1 MRKHALA
8 ELQHEDLNSGPTP
21 EQLQAGQQLRM
32 FLLDRFCTG
41 ALPGSDVAELCHYI
55 TKAGGAGVAPRAL
68 RPEQATRHGHEH
80 IQLHAGKEFPE
91 MDLDYITVPLFE
103 KRQSRRV
110 SEKIPI
116 MLPSTLF
123 SKFVEH
129 AGVLSK
135 DAENFRKMLEDLP
148 CYDNHPVVQR
158 ARAAGNMKLVRP
170 IALYWDGVRYS
181 VHDSFTGFYVTDIL
195 SGQKFV
201 SFLLR
206 SSARKAHLLFGSL
219 PGESHGILVHGR
231 L

>member
-1 MRKHALA
+1 MRKRALA

-110 SEKIPI
+110 AEKVPI
-116 MLPSTLF
+116 MLPSKLF
-123 SKFVEH
+123 TKFVEH
-129 AGVLSK
+129 PGVLSK
-135 DAENFRKMLEDLP
+135 DAENFRKLVQDLP
-148 CYDNHPVVQR
+148 CYENHPVVQR
-158 ARAAGNMKLVRP
+158 ARAAGKNELVRP

-206 SSARKAHLLFGSL
+206 SSTPKKLMQCLLL
-219 PGESHGILVHGR
+219 CWLN
-231 L
+231 

>member
-1 MRKHALA
+1 MRKRALA

-135 DAENFRKMLEDLP
+135 DAENFRKMIED
-148 CYDNHPVVQR
+148 
-158 ARAAGNMKLVRP
+158 
-170 IALYWDGVRYS
+170 
-181 VHDSFTGFYVTDIL
+181 
-195 SGQKFV
+195 
-201 SFLLR
+201 
-206 SSARKAHLLFGSL
+206 
-219 PGESHGILVHGR
+219 
-231 L
+231 